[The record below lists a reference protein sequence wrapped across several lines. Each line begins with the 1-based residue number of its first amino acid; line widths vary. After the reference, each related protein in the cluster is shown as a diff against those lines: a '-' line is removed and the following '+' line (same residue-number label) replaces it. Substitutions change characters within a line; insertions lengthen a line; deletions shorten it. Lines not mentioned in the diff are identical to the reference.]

1 MRPMRECCNRWYLEV
16 IWPSTFS
23 RFAGLGPRIF
33 CSCNRAIEDK
43 ALKGRRHSQ
52 SGVSTSEFRG
62 NCLDVSHPGEN
73 QAGSVFNE
81 AAKRVPKA
89 LPWPKKTREPT
100 VGSTR
105 SIPFPI

>member
-1 MRPMRECCNRWYLEV
+1 MRECCNRWYSKV
-16 IWPSTFS
+16 IRPSTFS

-33 CSCNRAIEDK
+33 CSCNRPIEDK
-43 ALKGRRHSQ
+43 ALKVEGTR
-52 SGVSTSEFRG
+52 GVAGPRVSSEPRDHY
-62 NCLDVSHPGEN
+62 LDVSHPDES
-73 QAGSVFNE
+73 QAGSVLTE

-89 LPWPKKTREPT
+89 LPWPQKNREPT